1 MSKNYTSPFASNF
14 NSAIKRGTPCSVA
27 INSIAKSKSK
37 TPKFIFESLFKA
49 GLCSRQKF
57 NGQWIYWTNQPSKK
71 SNATTRNDCQNN
83 MWQNFID
90 WCICSGFCT
99 PEQLSNHS
107 GSQKEFMSFCKKFFA
122 KQFSPATATKKR
134 KTSRKTSRKTTAT
147 KARKRPSTSKK
158 RSTSFSSKK
167 RSTKRK
173 STSPKSNRK
182 SSYKFPTAKKSTSTR
197 RYRKVA

>member
-37 TPKFIFESLFKA
+37 TPTFIFESLFKA

-134 KTSRKTSRKTTAT
+134 KPTRKTTAT

-182 SSYKFPTAKKSTSTR
+182 SSYKFPTAKKTTSTR